1 MFHNPHL
8 IILPLVAADDATL
21 FFLYIF
27 LCYDVLFILDG
38 FWVDESREASER
50 RVKLKLC
57 FLLSALR
64 GFSRTFPNLL

>member
-8 IILPLVAADDATL
+8 IILPFVAADDATL

-27 LCYDVLFILDG
+27 LCYDVSFILYK
-38 FWVDESREASER
+38 FWFDESREASER
-50 RVKLKLC
+50 RVRLKLC

-64 GFSRTFPNLL
+64 GFSRKLPNHL